1 MEPNNIDLIEAYL
14 DGTLSDDENAQIEH
28 RMAVDDNFYQQVQYQ
43 LGIKNFYE
51 HRFQEIEMRAEMLS
65 FINNNQTVITKVKAI
80 ERVRYF
86 VTKYAAQIAV
96 VIMVG
101 IGTWIWWNAHNT
113 ETLLLTKNIEKAIIP
128 DPNNAFDEGEESI
141 SENITLQLFE
151 SPRSEP
157 NSYTYKSKVL
167 SIYNPDPEIV
177 SAKKIKL
184 VSLATSYRL
193 DCDSISYKL
202 IEKEPGRGQLKRI
215 SP

>member
-43 LGIKNFYE
+43 LGFKKFYE
-51 HRFQEIEMRAEMLS
+51 QRFQEIEMRTEMLS
-65 FINNNQTVITKVKAI
+65 FIDNHQTVITKVKAI
-80 ERVRYF
+80 ERVRDF

-101 IGTWIWWNAHNT
+101 IGTWIWWNAQNT
-113 ETLLLTKNIEKAIIP
+113 ETLLLTKNIEKVIIP
-128 DPNNAFDEGEESI
+128 DQDNAFGEGQEAI
-141 SENITLQLFE
+141 SENITLQLFK

-157 NSYTYKSKVL
+157 NNFTYQSKVL
-167 SIYNPDPEIV
+167 TIYHPDPEIV
-177 SAKKIKL
+177 NAKKIKL
-184 VSLATSYRL
+184 VSLATGYRL
-193 DCDSISYKL
+193 DCDSISYKW

>member
-28 RMAVDDNFYQQVQYQ
+28 RMAVDENFYQQVQHQ
-43 LGIKNFYE
+43 LGIKKFYE
-51 HRFQEIEMRAEMLS
+51 HRFQEIEMRAETLA
-65 FINNNQTVITKVKAI
+65 IIEKYEKVITKVKVV
-80 ERVRYF
+80 ERVRAF

-96 VIMVG
+96 VVMVG

-113 ETLLLTKNIEKAIIP
+113 ETLLLTKNIEKTIIP
-128 DPNNAFDEGEESI
+128 DPNNAFEEEESI
-141 SENITLQLFE
+141 SENITLQLFKY
-151 SPRSEP
+151 PRSEP
-157 NSYTYKSKVL
+157 NSYTYKSKIL
-167 SIYNPDPEIV
+167 SIYNPDSEIV

-184 VSLATSYRL
+184 VSLATGYRL
-193 DCDSISYKL
+193 DCGFISYKL